1 MKSIE
6 WFVDGY
12 PLRSGRIRDVED
24 RSGWH
29 RVVAPSGENLTV
41 PNRSGE
47 IFVPKRLSPGT
58 TSLRI
63 WLANG
68 TEQQLLEAWDDLLR
82 VCAPLI
88 RTVVLQKRYPD
99 GEVRQCR
106 AELTGGIAPV
116 PVGRSGMRAQ
126 LTFTIPSGAWE
137 SAESFAFQTAA
148 GATLPKQ
155 LNMPAL
161 AKSTAPMENAVL
173 RIVGPITN
181 PEVGWSNPTHG
192 VSASVR
198 YNGTVP
204 AGGVLWL
211 DSGNWGISGTGFT
224 PNQAAVVPS
233 GSRLLSLAPSA
244 LPGVGLSGIGGGST
258 TQLLVDCKRAYLA

>member
-12 PLRSGRIRDVED
+12 PLRSGRVRDVED

-29 RVVAPSGENLTV
+29 RVAGPSGENLTV

-47 IFVPKRLSPGT
+47 QFVPKRPSPGT
-58 TSLRI
+58 VSLRI

-68 TEQQLLEAWDDLLR
+68 DEQQLLNAWDDLVR
-82 VCAPLI
+82 VCSPLI
-88 RTVVLQKRYPD
+88 RQVVLQKRYPD

-106 AELTGGIAPV
+106 AELTGGVQPV

-126 LTFTIPSGAWE
+126 LTFTIPSGMWE
-137 SAESFAFQTAA
+137 SADSFAFSSDA
-148 GATLPKQ
+148 GSTLPKS
-155 LNMPAL
+155 LALPAL
-161 AKSTAPMENAVL
+161 AKSTAPMENAVV

-181 PEVGWSNPTHG
+181 PQVGWANPVHG
-192 VSASVR
+192 VSEFVR

-211 DSGNWGISGTGFT
+211 DSGTWNITASGFT
-224 PNQAAVVPS
+224 PNPAAVVPS
-233 GSRLLSLAPSA
+233 GSRLLTIVPSA
-244 LPGVGLSGIGGGST
+244 APGLGLSGVGGGAT
-258 TQLLVDCKRAYLA
+258 TQLLVDCKRSYLA